1 MKERIGGLIL
11 LIGLLVLIGTAGAS
25 DLELLTG
32 VQEASQL
39 ITGLLISL
47 TGTRIITMGG
57 YKNGN

>member
-32 VQEASQL
+32 AQEARQL

-47 TGTRIITMGG
+47 SGTRVITMEVS
-57 YKNGN
+57 K

>member
-1 MKERIGGLIL
+1 MKDRIGGLTL
-11 LIGLLVLIGTAGAS
+11 LVGLLVLVGTAGAS

-47 TGTRIITMGG
+47 TGARIITMGG

>member
-32 VQEASQL
+32 AQEARQL

-47 TGTRIITMGG
+47 IGTRIITMEVS
-57 YKNGN
+57 K

>member
-1 MKERIGGLIL
+1 MKERIGGLIF

-32 VQEASQL
+32 AQEARQL

-47 TGTRIITMGG
+47 IGTRIITLEVS
-57 YKNGN
+57 K

>member
-25 DLELLTG
+25 DLELITG
-32 VQEASQL
+32 AQEARQL

-47 TGTRIITMGG
+47 IGTRIITMEVS
-57 YKNGN
+57 K